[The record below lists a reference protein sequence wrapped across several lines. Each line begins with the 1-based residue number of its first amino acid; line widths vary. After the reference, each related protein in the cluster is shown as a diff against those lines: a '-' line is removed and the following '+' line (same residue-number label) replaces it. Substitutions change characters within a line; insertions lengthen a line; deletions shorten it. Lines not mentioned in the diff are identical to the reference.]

1 MRTKQ
6 DFTYQAVEI
15 KPGIRL
21 HAVQTGQF
29 KTASLILQFA
39 VPLRLETG
47 CVYSLLTDVLSCGCE
62 RYPTMQDLNRAQD
75 ELYSLELNI
84 TSTYLG
90 EMQMITFDISCIED
104 AFTLEG
110 RPLLMEGIELLKEV
124 LFRPLLANGYFRP
137 DYVEREKK
145 NLSDLIL
152 SRINDKDRLARLR
165 CILHMCGNEPFSVPA
180 RTTADMVAQI
190 TPERLMDAYRHLL
203 EEAPVGIVYAG
214 RKTASEVA
222 SLLSGFPLP
231 PRGEFR
237 LTASAPVLPSEV
249 KTVREQADVN
259 QCKLVMG
266 YRIAGMEN
274 IRQRTAFLLFHDLFG
289 GSSVSRLFTRVREQQ
304 GLCYDC
310 SGLPNL
316 HKGVYFVAG
325 GTRTEQADR
334 LIRSVEAERAE
345 LADGRFTEEELDRSK
360 KTLIRG
366 IREAAD
372 SPATY
377 GTIHLRNAMRGEFY
391 SIEERIRIAEEIR
404 PDEVVQAARRMI
416 PDTFYLLEG
425 RSHE

>member
-1 MRTKQ
+1 
-6 DFTYQAVEI
+6 
-15 KPGIRL
+15 
-21 HAVQTGQF
+21 
-29 KTASLILQFA
+29 
-39 VPLRLETG
+39 
-47 CVYSLLTDVLSCGCE
+47 
-62 RYPTMQDLNRAQD
+62 
-75 ELYSLELNI
+75 
-84 TSTYLG
+84 
-90 EMQMITFDISCIED
+90 
-104 AFTLEG
+104 
-110 RPLLMEGIELLKEV
+110 
-124 LFRPLLANGYFRP
+124 
-137 DYVEREKK
+137 
-145 NLSDLIL
+145 
-152 SRINDKDRLARLR
+152 
-165 CILHMCGNEPFSVPA
+165 
-180 RTTADMVAQI
+180 
-190 TPERLMDAYRHLL
+190 MDAYRHLL

-304 GLCYDC
+304 GPCYDC